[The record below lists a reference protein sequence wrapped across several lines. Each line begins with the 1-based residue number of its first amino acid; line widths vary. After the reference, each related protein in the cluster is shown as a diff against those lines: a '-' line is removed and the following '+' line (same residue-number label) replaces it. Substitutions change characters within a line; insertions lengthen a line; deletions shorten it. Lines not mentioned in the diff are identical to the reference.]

1 MIDEYEFRKQ
11 FRRRFVQLV
20 ERDGRKLSVLE
31 RENKI
36 YGAVFG
42 NYRDG
47 RSLPGA
53 YKLYQICQIYNVSP
67 AWLLGLS
74 EEGRIKADR

>member
-11 FRRRFVQLV
+11 FRRRFTEMV
-20 ERDGRKLSVLE
+20 ERDGRKLGIVE

-36 YGAVFG
+36 WGAILS

-47 RSLPGA
+47 RSIPNA
-53 YKLYQICQIYNVSP
+53 YSLLKVCQIYGVS
-67 AWLLGLS
+67 ADWLLGLS
-74 EEGRIKADR
+74 DEEGVME